1 MDKLR
6 NGARVEN
13 GCEAIACGD
22 CGVYRLC
29 APLGVD
35 EELDAVLGRIVKRRV
50 TFHRGDIL
58 YRMGQPFESVY
69 ALRSGSVK
77 SYVATDDGRVQ
88 ITGFHIAGEVLG
100 LNAMNSG
107 VYSSEARALET
118 TLACEVAVDRLEDLA
133 RRTPELH
140 RAMIRIMSD
149 EIEHHQGLM
158 LLLGKKTAEERIA
171 TYLLGLSR
179 RFARRHLP
187 ANEFHLSMSRGDIGN
202 YLGIAEETVC
212 RILSRFQDE
221 GFADIRHRDVRLKD
235 MARLTQLAHDHQ
247 GHLEQLAAARAAG
260 KTARLAV

>member
-6 NGARVEN
+6 SGARVEN
-13 GCEAIACGD
+13 GCEAITCGD
-22 CGVYRLC
+22 CGVYQLC

-35 EELDAVLGRIVKRRV
+35 GDVDAVLDSIVKRRV

-58 YRMGQPFESVY
+58 YRMGQPFDSVY

-77 SYVATDDGRVQ
+77 TYVATDDGRVQ
-88 ITGFHIAGEVLG
+88 ITGFHIAGELLG

-107 VYSSEARALET
+107 VHTSEARALET
-118 TLACEVAVDRLEDLA
+118 TLACEVAVERLEELA

-149 EIEHHQGLM
+149 EIEHHQELM

-221 GFADIRHRDVRLKD
+221 GFADIRHRDVKLTDVKRL
-235 MARLTQLAHDHQ
+235 AQIAHDHQ
-247 GHLEQLAAARAAG
+247 THLERLAATRAAG
-260 KTARLAV
+260 NNARATA